1 MQRSEFIAL
10 LSKLTA
16 NDIDNIR
23 TDLNREFYSSPL
35 WDTGGTKAQNID
47 HYINWVRGNPSRLAA
62 VVDLTNKKIGEK
74 TMQPTR
80 GPVPNTHYITWD
92 EFTKLSSYKEIAEAV
107 DFRYDP
113 SSGPKNNPITKDG
126 FVSVYAIYNM
136 SAWASWKSSS
146 LSEYERT
153 KAEAIQK
160 LGLGS
165 LMQLNEGRIMNQP
178 ALFPA
183 GMLN

>member
-1 MQRSEFIAL
+1 MLKSEFTAL

-16 NDIDNIR
+16 HDIDSMR
-23 TDLNREFYSSPL
+23 EDLYREFDSSPI
-35 WDTGGTKAQNID
+35 WDTGGTKAQNIGN
-47 HYINWVRGNPSRLAA
+47 YLSWVRGDPSRVSA
-62 VVDLTNKKIGEK
+62 VVDLANKKIGEK
-74 TMQPTR
+74 AIQPRT
-80 GPVPNTHYITWD
+80 GPVPNTHYITWN
-92 EFTKLSSYKEIAEAV
+92 EFTGLSSYKDIAEAV
-107 DFRYDP
+107 EFRYDP
-113 SSGPKNNPITKDG
+113 QSGPKNNPITKDG

-146 LSEYERT
+146 LSEYERS

-165 LMQLNEGRIMNQP
+165 LMELNSGRNMNQP

-183 GMLN
+183 GMLT